1 MVLSPAFAIEL
12 WGRDVTAFV
21 REVEAEVV
29 KFISKYLAKTEL
41 MRSWEIR
48 GSNVRLNHDFELNDL
63 PYGPYPKEGCTD
75 TGDEWGKKMVT
86 VRADKGCSKG
96 KAIVA
101 VSRKIKIEVKGT
113 MKALGVWR
121 PWGVLL
127 RSWWRR
133 ALGLGRSWFRPTSE
147 NNILECWRWPGWV
160 A

>member
-29 KFISKYLAKTEL
+29 KFIGKYLAKTEL

-75 TGDEWGKKMVT
+75 TGDE
-86 VRADKGCSKG
+86 
-96 KAIVA
+96 
-101 VSRKIKIEVKGT
+101 
-113 MKALGVWR
+113 
-121 PWGVLL
+121 
-127 RSWWRR
+127 
-133 ALGLGRSWFRPTSE
+133 
-147 NNILECWRWPGWV
+147 
-160 A
+160 